1 MIEIDFE
8 DFVEEVKFQLTEYE
22 EMDEATILDWESK
35 MRKWIMNHTDKQM
48 FHVTSK
54 DDIRVFLREEDEMY
68 DIANQYYIAL
78 KNTKDKDYWK
88 HLKWGR

>member
-8 DFVEEVKFQLTEYE
+8 DFIEEVKFQLTEYE
-22 EMDEATILDWESK
+22 ELEEEVILDWEKK
-35 MRKWIMNHTDKQM
+35 MRAWILNHTDKKA
-48 FHVTSK
+48 FRIKSK
-54 DDIRVFLREEDEMY
+54 DDICIYLKDEDEMY
-68 DIANQYYIAL
+68 DIANQYYTAL